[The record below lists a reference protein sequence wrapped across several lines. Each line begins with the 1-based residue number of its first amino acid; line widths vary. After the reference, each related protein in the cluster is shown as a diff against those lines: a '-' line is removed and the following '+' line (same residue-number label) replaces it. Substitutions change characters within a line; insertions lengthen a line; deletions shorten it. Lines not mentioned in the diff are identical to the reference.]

1 MKKKTL
7 FVIKDYILISFAC
20 ALMGFTINYFYIS
33 NKLAEGGVSGIC
45 LILHY
50 LSNIPISYLYLGLNI
65 PLLIIAWKF
74 LGRDFS
80 MKTIYATVLLSF
92 FMDFFSYLRTPIP
105 DFLLASLFGG
115 ALTGVSLGLIFISGG
130 STGGTDIIAKLITR
144 YRGVSVGKAL
154 LAMDFVILS
163 LVAFLFGK
171 LIFMYT
177 LIAVTVSSKIID
189 FIQEGMDEA
198 KAIFIMTSKPQ
209 ELKTAISKKINRGVT
224 FLDGEGGFSGEKLK
238 VLYCVISKYQLIN
251 LKRTVRQLDPNAFL
265 TITNVHEVL
274 GEGFKHL
281 NTEE

>member
-80 MKTIYATVLLSF
+80 MKTIYATVSLSF

-130 STGGTDIIAKLITR
+130 STGGTDIIAIDYTLSRSFCWKGSLSYGFCNSFSR
-144 YRGVSVGKAL
+144 C
-154 LAMDFVILS
+154 LS
-163 LVAFLFGK
+163 LWKTNFYVYFDC
-171 LIFMYT
+171 
-177 LIAVTVSSKIID
+177 SHC
-189 FIQEGMDEA
+189 FI
-198 KAIFIMTSKPQ
+198 K
-209 ELKTAISKKINRGVT
+209 N
-224 FLDGEGGFSGEKLK
+224 
-238 VLYCVISKYQLIN
+238 
-251 LKRTVRQLDPNAFL
+251 
-265 TITNVHEVL
+265 H
-274 GEGFKHL
+274 
-281 NTEE
+281 

>member
-1 MKKKTL
+1 
-7 FVIKDYILISFAC
+7 
-20 ALMGFTINYFYIS
+20 
-33 NKLAEGGVSGIC
+33 
-45 LILHY
+45 
-50 LSNIPISYLYLGLNI
+50 
-65 PLLIIAWKF
+65 
-74 LGRDFS
+74 
-80 MKTIYATVLLSF
+80 
-92 FMDFFSYLRTPIP
+92 
-105 DFLLASLFGG
+105 
-115 ALTGVSLGLIFISGG
+115 
-130 STGGTDIIAKLITR
+130 
-144 YRGVSVGKAL
+144 
-154 LAMDFVILS
+154 
-163 LVAFLFGK
+163 
-171 LIFMYT
+171 MYT
-177 LIAVTVSSKIID
+177 LIAVIVSSKIID